1 MFVLSG
7 LSNNASFPAGFAVPY
22 QAQVLS
28 EGGKFIGGP
37 GLMQVGC
44 FRCFESGFDNW

>member
-7 LSNNASFPAGFAVPY
+7 LSNNASFPAGFAAPY

-28 EGGKFIGGP
+28 EGGKFLGGP
-37 GLMQVGC
+37 SFVQVSS
-44 FRCFESGFDNW
+44 FRCFESGYDSW